1 MRTTG
6 ALTHASA
13 AATLCIGA
21 NLLLRRITTCAVL
34 VALFGIYTVP
44 LAAAFSRDAM
54 DCCAAG
60 MCPRAGHSLA
70 HHQVARQQTH
80 QEMTDCGMDAQS
92 GSMRKCEMGA
102 CKTQEDN
109 VVNVGLFVLSA
120 PIRVVRSSVQVPVL
134 LAAAQSEHSVSQ
146 IPATPPPRTSLS

>member
-1 MRTTG
+1 
-6 ALTHASA
+6 
-13 AATLCIGA
+13 
-21 NLLLRRITTCAVL
+21 VL
-34 VALFGIYTVP
+34 VALFGIYAVP

-60 MCPRAGHSLA
+60 MCPHHGHSLA

-80 QEMTDCGMDAQS
+80 QEMTDCGMGAQS
-92 GSMRKCEMGA
+92 GSMRKYEMGA

-134 LAAAQSEHSVSQ
+134 LAAARSEHSVSQ